1 MVTSS
6 ELKRDIEMVAANLQ
20 VEAAALAAIADIE
33 SGLTAF
39 AMIEGR
45 AEPLIRF
52 EGHYFDRRLTGATQ
66 IQARQQ
72 DLASPQAGA
81 IKNPASQP
89 ARWRLLTN
97 AARINRKAAYE
108 STSWG
113 MGQVM
118 GAHWAWLGYDSIDA
132 LVEEARSGA
141 SGQLRL
147 MASYI
152 AKAGLA
158 DALRRHDWVA
168 VARGYNGPAF
178 AKNNYD
184 GKLARAY
191 ARHAADISGSKS
203 KSAAT
208 GLLKQGSRG
217 EAVRTLQIALLAAGH
232 ALTIDGI
239 FGPATERSVRAFQA
253 RHHLVVDGIVGPA
266 TIAALGGVGKQG
278 FAAWLWSFFTGLLD
292 KRTA

>member
-1 MVTSS
+1 MTFTSQTLHEIAAIAR
-6 ELKRDIEMVAANLQ
+6 ELG
-20 VEAAALAAIADIE
+20 VEAAALLAVAEIE
-33 SGLTAF
+33 SGGKTF
-39 AMIEGR
+39 AIIDGR
-45 AEPLIRF
+45 QEPLIRF
-52 EGHYFDRRLTGATQ
+52 EGHYFDRRLSEPNRLK
-66 IQARQQ
+66 ARALG
-72 DLASPQAGA
+72 LASPTAGA
-81 IKNPASQP
+81 IANPKTQA
-89 ARWRLLTN
+89 ARWTLLTK
-97 AARINRKAAYE
+97 AAAIDRKAAFE
-108 STSWG
+108 SVSWG
-113 MGQVM
+113 LGQVM
-118 GAHWAWLGYDSIDA
+118 GAHWAWLGYASIDA

-158 DALRRHDWVA
+158 DALRRRDWVA

-203 KSAAT
+203 KNAAT
-208 GLLKQGSRG
+208 GLLKRGSRG
-217 EAVRTLQIALLAAGH
+217 DAVRTLQIALLAAGH
-232 ALTIDGI
+232 ALAIDGI
-239 FGPATERSVRAFQA
+239 FGPETERSVRAFQA

-266 TIAALGGVGKQG
+266 TMAALGGAGKQG

-292 KRTA
+292 KRIT